1 MVSTSWFFTLDLT
14 RRKESKERIMN
25 DISENS
31 GMRTQTLGK
40 EDLDIRR
47 ILVAVDLSPHSER
60 TATYAA
66 NFAKSF
72 GASIT
77 LAHIFSTEPVR
88 TLNANETPAE
98 EERHKTERKLG
109 ELAGKIRWIY
119 PKCEMR
125 FRNGDP
131 AEEIVGLAQDMAAD
145 LIITASHHPRFLARL
160 FAWDQAPRILH
171 RAHCP
176 VLVYHEEI
184 E

>member
-1 MVSTSWFFTLDLT
+1 
-14 RRKESKERIMN
+14 MN
-25 DISENS
+25 DISEKS
-31 GMRTQTLGK
+31 EMSIQTLRKDGLEISK
-40 EDLDIRR
+40 
-47 ILVAVDLSPHSER
+47 ILVAVDLSSHSER
-60 TATYAA
+60 TAAYAA

-72 GASIT
+72 GASIS
-77 LAHIFSTEPVR
+77 LVHIFATEPVR

-98 EERHKTERKLG
+98 AERHDTERKLG
-109 ELAGKIRWIY
+109 ELVGKIRRIY

-145 LIITASHHPRFLARL
+145 LIITASHHPGFLARL
-160 FAWDQAPRILH
+160 FGWDQAPRILH
-171 RAHCP
+171 RANCP

>member
-1 MVSTSWFFTLDLT
+1 
-14 RRKESKERIMN
+14 MN
-25 DISENS
+25 DISEKS
-31 GMRTQTLGK
+31 GMSTQTPSK
-40 EDLDIRR
+40 DDLDIRR

-60 TATYAA
+60 TAIYAA

-77 LAHIFSTEPVR
+77 LAHIFATEPVR

-98 EERHKTERKLG
+98 EERHNTERKLS
-109 ELAGKIRWIY
+109 ELVGKIRRIY

-145 LIITASHHPRFLARL
+145 LIITASHHPGFLARL

-176 VLVYHEEI
+176 VLVYHEGI